1 MKRSAPEEVRL
12 DRCHHVVLAPGTQF
26 VPAQI
31 AEHTAPILERILFD
45 EIRRLN
51 LCGGWLLRDGTE
63 KEAHR
68 IVEIAQKYQLDH
80 RLVISAGS
88 STKVGIIR
96 TIRIVL
102 DDDRIEVVTPR
113 ESRWIA
119 LSSIRVVDLS
129 LAAEDVEDEGGQN
142 HVQRRAQ
149 VLRSLAELLMT
160 GSPAG
165 DLLERISASPI
176 RDPQPRL
183 LLLGPDAIAW
193 SLDRTTV
200 FPELAA
206 QGAVQS
212 LANLL
217 RFTGMV
223 IGSVSDSQTTP
234 ETRSL
239 WRKGDLSGIRRD
251 SFEEQQARI
260 EALHTWTRDGG
271 SLGPLDERR

>member
-1 MKRSAPEEVRL
+1 M

-102 DDDRIEVVTPR
+102 DDDRNARTPVAR
-113 ESRWIA
+113 FVRVAFAPVIA
-119 LSSIRVVDLS
+119 DPRHPGRGARPEHPEFHAEAFANKEWKLRVV
-129 LAAEDVEDEGGQN
+129 
-142 HVQRRAQ
+142 
-149 VLRSLAELLMT
+149 
-160 GSPAG
+160 
-165 DLLERISASPI
+165 
-176 RDPQPRL
+176 
-183 LLLGPDAIAW
+183 
-193 SLDRTTV
+193 
-200 FPELAA
+200 
-206 QGAVQS
+206 
-212 LANLL
+212 
-217 RFTGMV
+217 
-223 IGSVSDSQTTP
+223 
-234 ETRSL
+234 
-239 WRKGDLSGIRRD
+239 
-251 SFEEQQARI
+251 
-260 EALHTWTRDGG
+260 
-271 SLGPLDERR
+271 